1 MIKRRAFLVTFL
13 PIVFVSL
20 LASAQERVPEI
31 AIDDFA
37 RLQAAIRPLPGQSRW
52 REVPWVTNITHAR
65 NRSLAEDKPILIFTA
80 ADGSP
85 LART

>member
-1 MIKRRAFLVTFL
+1 MMKRRTFPL
-13 PIVFVSL
+13 TFWPVVFVSL

-37 RLQAAIRPLPGQSRW
+37 ALQAAIRPLPGQSRW
-52 REVPWVTNITHAR
+52 REVPWVTNITQAR
-65 NRSLAEDKPILIFTA
+65 HRSLEEDKPILIFTA

-85 LART
+85 LSRT